1 MDYQQLL
8 TQRRT
13 HPAWRL
19 LAADRAPMI
28 ASFPHRSFI
37 APNLRTIA
45 RQQLA
50 SQLDDHLYHLH
61 EVAGEILFPKSA
73 VAYLDD
79 WAADERGWLRKY
91 YPSGQDEPHYDLSSS
106 TEQAIEWLAGLGQ
119 RQFIGTESRLM
130 TVFDLLHQ
138 IIDGTE
144 LKRLLFDFAYQLHDA
159 TVCQPRLIVKIPPQL
174 LGQARHRA
182 LG

>member
-19 LAADRAPMI
+19 LAADHAPMI
-28 ASFPHRSFI
+28 ASFLHRSFI

-45 RQQLA
+45 HQQLA

-73 VAYLDD
+73 AAYLDD

-91 YPSGQDEPHYDLSSS
+91 YPSGQDEPH
-106 TEQAIEWLAGLGQ
+106 
-119 RQFIGTESRLM
+119 
-130 TVFDLLHQ
+130 
-138 IIDGTE
+138 
-144 LKRLLFDFAYQLHDA
+144 
-159 TVCQPRLIVKIPPQL
+159 
-174 LGQARHRA
+174 
-182 LG
+182 